1 MSEIIPIFRALLR
14 SKAGALM
21 LLIQIAITT
30 AIVSNAAFIINDRIQ
45 YLNTET
51 GYPEKEIFSFSISS
65 FGEISDL
72 SVMLEQTEETIRN
85 IPGVIDASLVNAVPV
100 SGSGSAS
107 TFGSQPSSER
117 GEEIRAAYFTG
128 DEHILNT
135 LGLSVFDGRNFEKN
149 EVVVGTDRNA
159 VAQVAIVSKAFI
171 DQKFPEGN
179 GLGQTIYFGND
190 PLKIVGVVEEMVGP
204 WLKDN
209 QAQNVVI
216 MPIARAD
223 KQQKF
228 IVRAEADQRAAVM
241 RQIDDI
247 LLAEHNKRVIMF
259 KRGMDEAKDNYNASD
274 ILMLRMLVVL
284 IVVLVLVTA
293 LGIFGMTLFNINK
306 RTKQIGTRRALGARK
321 SAIVK
326 YFLTENSII
335 CISGM
340 LIGSVA
346 AVFLGNSLMTRFSIP
361 ALDINYILTTA
372 VFVLVI
378 SLVSVIFPAIR
389 AANIAPS
396 IATRSI

>member
-1 MSEIIPIFRALLR
+1 M
-14 SKAGALM
+14 
-21 LLIQIAITT
+21 
-30 AIVSNAAFIINDRIQ
+30 
-45 YLNTET
+45 
-51 GYPEKEIFSFSISS
+51 
-65 FGEISDL
+65 
-72 SVMLEQTEETIRN
+72 
-85 IPGVIDASLVNAVPV
+85 
-100 SGSGSAS
+100 
-107 TFGSQPSSER
+107 FGSQPSSER
-117 GEEIRAAYFTG
+117 GEQIRAAYFTG
-128 DEHILNT
+128 DEHMLNT
-135 LGLSVFDGRNFEKN
+135 LDLTLLGGRNFDPS
-149 EVVVGTDRNA
+149 EVLTGTDRTV
-159 VAQVAIVSKAFI
+159 VAQVAIVSKSFI
-171 DQKFPEGN
+171 DEKFPEGD
-179 GLGQTIYFGND
+179 GLGQTIYMGND
-190 PLKIVGVVEEMVGP
+190 PLKIIGIVGKISGP

-209 QAQNVVI
+209 DSQNVVI
-216 MPIARAD
+216 MPNARAD

-247 LLAEHNKRVIMF
+247 LLAEHSKRVIMF

-335 CISGM
+335 CLSGM
-340 LIGSVA
+340 LIGSIA
-346 AVFLGNSLMTRFSIP
+346 AVYLGDSLMTHFSIP
-361 ALDINYILTTA
+361 ALELNYILATA
-372 VFVLVI
+372 VFVLLV
-378 SLVSVIFPAIR
+378 SLISVIFPAIR

>member
-30 AIVSNAAFIINDRIQ
+30 AIVSNAAFIINDRVN
-45 YLNTET
+45 YLSLDT
-51 GYPEKEIFSFSISS
+51 GYPEDEIFSFSISH
-65 FGEISDL
+65 FGEIEDI
-72 SVMLEQTEETIRN
+72 SVLLEQTEENLRN
-85 IPGVIDASLVNAVPV
+85 MPGVIDAVFVNAIPV
-100 SGSGSAS
+100 SGGGSAS
-107 TFGSQPSSER
+107 MFGSQPSSER
-117 GEEIRAAYFTG
+117 GEQIRAAYFTG
-128 DEHILNT
+128 DEHMLNT
-135 LGLSVFDGRNFEKN
+135 LDLTLLEGRNFDPS
-149 EVVVGTDRNA
+149 EVLTGTDRTV
-159 VAQVAIVSKAFI
+159 VAQVAIVSKSFI
-171 DQKFPEGN
+171 DEKFPEGD
-179 GLGQTIYFGND
+179 GLGQTIYMGND
-190 PLKIVGVVEEMVGP
+190 PLKIIGIVGKISGP

-209 QAQNVVI
+209 DSQNVVI
-216 MPIARAD
+216 MPNARAD

-247 LLAEHNKRVIMF
+247 LLAEHSKRVIMF

-335 CISGM
+335 CLSGM
-340 LIGSVA
+340 LIGSIA
-346 AVFLGNSLMTRFSIP
+346 AVYLGDSLMTHFSIP
-361 ALDINYILTTA
+361 ALELNYILATA
-372 VFVLVI
+372 VFVLLV
-378 SLVSVIFPAIR
+378 SLISVIFPAIR